1 MRCIRGFTLVELLV
15 VLAISALLVGLA
27 PMAFDRL
34 RDSANYRDALRGIM
48 MDMRAARQQA
58 LVSRV
63 ETSFVVDLERRSYRV
78 DGQQA
83 RLIPEP
89 LEIRVTMAGEEA
101 NGREGAGIRFFPGG
115 GATGGSVD
123 ILRPSG
129 EGARLRVDWLSGR
142 VALETLAP

>member
-1 MRCIRGFTLVELLV
+1 MRCNRGFTLVELLV
-15 VLAISALLVGLA
+15 VLAISALLVGLV

-48 MDMRAARQQA
+48 TSMRAARQQA
-58 LVSRV
+58 LVSHV
-63 ETSFVVDLERRSYRV
+63 ETSFVVDLEHRSYRV

-83 RLIPEP
+83 SLIPEP

-101 NGREGAGIRFFPGG
+101 NSREGGIRFFPGG
-115 GATGGSVD
+115 GSTGGSVD